1 MSVHGQFGQDSDF
14 RLNFGRV
21 SEIAYTLLRMV
32 VGLLLLQHGG
42 QKLFGWFGDA
52 GGTPGATVPL
62 LSQMGLA
69 GVLEL
74 LGGAAL
80 LVGLYTRTAAF
91 LLSGLLAVAYFQAHQ
106 PHGVMPIQN
115 HGELAVLYSF
125 TCLFLAARGPG
136 RFGLDGLR
144 HRSRHLR
151 LIK

>member
-1 MSVHGQFGQDSDF
+1 MSVHGQFREGGVF
-14 RLNFGRV
+14 PLNFGRA
-21 SEIAYTLLRMV
+21 SEFAYTLLRMV

-42 QKLFGWFGDA
+42 QKLFGWFGGT
-52 GGTPGATVPL
+52 GGTAGATVPL

-69 GVLEL
+69 GALEL
-74 LGGAAL
+74 LGGTAL
-80 LVGLYTRTAAF
+80 LVGLYARAAAF

-125 TCLFLAARGPG
+125 TCLFLAARGTG

-144 HRSRHLR
+144 HQRRR
-151 LIK
+151 

>member
-1 MSVHGQFGQDSDF
+1 MSAHGQLGQAGVF
-14 RLNFGRV
+14 ATNLPRV

-42 QKLFGWFGDA
+42 QKLFGWFGGMDR
-52 GGTPGATVPL
+52 TPGATVPL
-62 LSQMGLA
+62 FSQLGLA

-74 LGGAAL
+74 LGGTAL
-80 LVGLYTRTAAF
+80 LVGLYVRTAAF

-106 PHGVMPIQN
+106 PHGAMPIQN

-125 TCLFLAARGPG
+125 TCLFLAARGAG

-144 HRSRHLR
+144 RPPRR
-151 LIK
+151 